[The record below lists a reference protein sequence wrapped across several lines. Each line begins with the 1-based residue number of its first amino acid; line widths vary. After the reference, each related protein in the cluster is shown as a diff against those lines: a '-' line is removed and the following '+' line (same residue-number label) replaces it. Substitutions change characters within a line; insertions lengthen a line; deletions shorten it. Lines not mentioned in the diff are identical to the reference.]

1 MPKLKTHRGMAKRVK
16 RTARAK
22 FKRGQAYKRHILSSK
37 SRKRKRALRRVIMVS
52 EEDSSQV
59 KRLLPYW
66 KKM

>member
-16 RTARAK
+16 RTAGGK
-22 FKRGQAYKRHILSSK
+22 FKRGQAYKRHILTSK
-37 SRKRKRALRRVIMVS
+37 SRKRKRALRRVVMVA
-52 EEDSSQV
+52 EEDSAQV

>member
-1 MPKLKTHRGMAKRVK
+1 VPKLKTHRGTAKRVRK
-16 RTARAK
+16 TASGK

-52 EEDSSQV
+52 EEDSAQV

>member
-1 MPKLKTHRGMAKRVK
+1 MPKLKTHRGTAKRVRK
-16 RTARAK
+16 TAGGR

-66 KKM
+66 RKM